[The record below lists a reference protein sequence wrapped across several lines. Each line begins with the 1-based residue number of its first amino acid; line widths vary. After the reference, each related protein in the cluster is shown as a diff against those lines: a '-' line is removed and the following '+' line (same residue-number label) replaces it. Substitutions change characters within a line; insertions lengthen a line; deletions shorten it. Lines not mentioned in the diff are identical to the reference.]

1 MRRFSEMG
9 PSNHRA
15 RFGSAVT
22 SQHDTTLQVADGLP
36 INVPVFGNPH
46 GRIVAVS
53 RIGPLWPAGDTGESR
68 AFMTMWLVVAAT
80 ESRDCGRS
88 LQQARPPTGPCS
100 ENVPF
105 RDKSDP
111 RDLVECA
118 ESSALKKRFGCDMR
132 YTYRHRAA
140 QLRARR
146 LRGNESCP
154 RVNLAGVFSRR
165 PPSEAR
171 RYSPLLPHRLR
182 SRRAEA
188 PLRTLNK

>member
-1 MRRFSEMG
+1 MG

-88 LQQARPPTGPCS
+88 LQQALRPTDPTFPKTFLFGT
-100 ENVPF
+100 NQT
-105 RDKSDP
+105 
-111 RDLVECA
+111 LA
-118 ESSALKKRFGCDMR
+118 IWMSAQNL
-132 YTYRHRAA
+132 
-140 QLRARR
+140 QL
-146 LRGNESCP
+146 
-154 RVNLAGVFSRR
+154 
-165 PPSEAR
+165 
-171 RYSPLLPHRLR
+171 
-182 SRRAEA
+182 
-188 PLRTLNK
+188 